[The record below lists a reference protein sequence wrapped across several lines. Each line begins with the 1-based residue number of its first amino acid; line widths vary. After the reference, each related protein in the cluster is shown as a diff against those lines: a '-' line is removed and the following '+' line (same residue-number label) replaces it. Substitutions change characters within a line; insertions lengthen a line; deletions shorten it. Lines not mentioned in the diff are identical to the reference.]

1 MTAVAPFYM
10 LTWIFFSVMWK
21 DFGVWVGDSCSSLP
35 PFEHFDY
42 ALALSRL
49 RLSRRLFPF
58 GFSAFSMAFRSLF
71 RCHFGTSVWF
81 HCVPY
86 FSGRFFFFF
95 LFWCELE
102 FEFWDFR
109 FAFLC
114 RRLFCRLVIVLPFVV
129 LLLVTHFSEVKWRRE
144 MANKGTWKMQWRE
157 ATWAAHFVLHWR
169 QISVDEEGKLVWL

>member
-1 MTAVAPFYM
+1 MILAPPCRHSST
-10 LTWIFFSVMWK
+10 LITHWLCPGS
-21 DFGVWVGDSCSSLP
+21 DFPGDSFLLDFP
-35 PFEHFDY
+35 PFPWHSVPY
-42 ALALSRL
+42 SVVILALQ
-49 RLSRRLFPF
+49 FDF
-58 GFSAFSMAFRSLF
+58 IAFRISL
-71 RCHFGTSVWF
+71 GV
-81 HCVPY
+81 
-86 FSGRFFFFF
+86 FFFF

-157 ATWAAHFVLHWR
+157 AT
-169 QISVDEEGKLVWL
+169 